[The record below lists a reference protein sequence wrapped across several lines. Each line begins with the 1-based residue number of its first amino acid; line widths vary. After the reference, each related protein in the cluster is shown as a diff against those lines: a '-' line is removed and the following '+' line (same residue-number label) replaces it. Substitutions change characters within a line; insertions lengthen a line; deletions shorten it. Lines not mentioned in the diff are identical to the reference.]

1 MEEIYISVAYY
12 SGVTPTTAETET
24 ETDRQTD
31 SRRLCSR
38 RTTETD
44 EAEIL
49 YCDKC
54 K

>member
-12 SGVTPTTAETET
+12 SGVTPTTAET

-49 YCDKC
+49 YRDKC